1 MKYFRI
7 VAFVTMLLPVTGYT
21 HHSFSTEY
29 DADGYITLQGTISEV
44 RFRNPHVQ
52 YFLDVAENGET
63 VRWNLAG
70 QNVAALRR
78 RGVTADSV
86 VVGDEVTVSG
96 YPGRNSAKKLYL
108 DALTTADGVEIPVF
122 GSETKL
128 PSSVAATEAVELDSS
143 SIVDGLIGHWAFDV
157 DKRLPGAPF
166 HLQFIRSGDEINAVL
181 DNEELEVI
189 VGIDRFTIVL
199 DRENLAG
206 FPATLQLDG
215 GLSGGDLAGTVAM
228 TSGYT
233 NYSNLHAETF
243 TAVRS
248 AAADWQPVAP
258 AQMQPVDLSGVWS
271 RKIGLGPVGRTNPHL
286 NEAGEARYLDYK
298 KGLYDPTLRC
308 LPSGPM
314 RKYAQPG
321 NVEILAT
328 TNRLTMLYGNGKAVR
343 RLWFDRDSH
352 TQDRP
357 HDELGESLASW
368 DGSTLVIDT
377 RALTENV
384 LTHNSEPISEHAR
397 VIERYW
403 LDDDGNLVMEATL
416 HDPTYYARPVV
427 RRVLMVPSDDTELVS
442 PPCDPDSFYRS
453 MQFEGTLDSYY
464 ENQPEVTSPR

>member
-1 MKYFRI
+1 MKNIRAAAL
-7 VAFVTMLLPVTGYT
+7 VLMLLPLIGRT
-21 HHSFSTEY
+21 HHSFSAEY
-29 DADGYITLQGTISEV
+29 DADDYITLQGTISEV

-52 YFLDVAENGET
+52 YFLDVEENGET
-63 VRWNLAG
+63 SRWNLAG

-86 VVGDEVTVSG
+86 VVGDNVTVSG
-96 YPGRNSAKKLYL
+96 YPGRRGAKKLYL
-108 DALTTADGVEIPVF
+108 DALTTADGTEVPVF

-128 PSSVAATEAVELDSS
+128 PSQAAATQAVDLESSNIAEA
-143 SIVDGLIGHWAFDV
+143 LIGHWAFDV
-157 DKRLPGAPF
+157 DKPLPGAPF
-166 HLQFIRSGDEINAVL
+166 HLEFVRRGEKIGAVF
-181 DNEELEVI
+181 DNEELDVI
-189 VGIDRFTIVL
+189 VGKDRFTIIL
-199 DRENLAG
+199 NRENLAG
-206 FPATLQLDG
+206 FPAELQLDG
-215 GLSGGDLAGTVAM
+215 TLSGENLAGTVAM

-233 NYSNLHAETF
+233 NFSNLHAEAF

-248 AAADWQPVAP
+248 TATDWQVTAP
-258 AQMQPVDLSGVWS
+258 AQMQPVDLTGVWS
-271 RKIGLGPVGRTNPHL
+271 RKIGLGPIGRTNPHL
-286 NEAGEARYLDYK
+286 NEAGEARYLDYR
-298 KGLYDPTLRC
+298 KGLYDPNLRC

-321 NVEILAT
+321 SVEILAT
-328 TNRLTMLYGNGKAVR
+328 TNRLTMLYGNSKAVR
-343 RLWFDRDSH
+343 RLWFDRKSH
-352 TQDRP
+352 TPDRP
-357 HDELGESLASW
+357 HDVLGESLASW

-384 LTHNSEPISEHAR
+384 LTHNSEPISEHAQ

-453 MQFEGTLDSYY
+453 MQLDGALDSYF
-464 ENQPEVTSPR
+464 ENQPELTPPR